1 MLNINT
7 LLSLVVVL
15 LICLSFLVGGIS
27 GHLMNS
33 NDDSQ
38 SQSPKNTLANDDDF
52 DQIPEKYVAQQPS
65 KINQKEAPTQPV
77 VEKKSKIADQER
89 SQLNSLKDDILK
101 LIKTENATIKKELNQ
116 LNAEINSTKK
126 ATARLEEENNKK
138 KKNESLDQLIEEKA
152 PMIKPAE
159 VVQTTKPTEPK
170 VEAPKPM
177 DLNPKN
183 IVKSLPNQNKRV
195 VNQNNLLDDRNMS
208 ARLDNRGVLLGADD
222 INRFAEDLNSSVTL
236 GSEGGGNFVS
246 LKKVVDILLDAHP
259 EIMQKEKET
268 ESDRIGIEVA
278 EAGKWP
284 TIDLALR
291 YGQED
296 TWGDNVARNK
306 KHHSKSRHNISFKYN
321 LIDFGFNEAEIL
333 RNSQKYLSSLS
344 ELTRLKQDVALQTIF
359 AYIETLK
366 HKEIM
371 DLIAQHAGTVNEIL
385 NLTNES
391 LNAGISN
398 LSELKLLETS
408 LDKIKINHL
417 AAFNNFE
424 DSRAT
429 FKSKVFFLPPLN
441 FDPLQFF
448 PEIDTKYFS
457 GHPFDDVI
465 SIAKKNHPTLIAA
478 SYDIDEARAK
488 LEASVAKSMPTI
500 NFEVDAYSNR
510 NEYYG
515 GANAFDRDY
524 STAMLVMNYN
534 VFDGGKTRKEEEQ
547 ARVELSSIED
557 LYQRR
562 VLEVE
567 ESVRLS
573 WNAYRTLDKQTDF
586 FKSQLASAKIS
597 VDTAI
602 QQYNLNQGSLMDIY
616 EKQTILHETQ
626 RNFTMAYCD
635 LIYSYFRVLHATGA
649 LLEPFDGR
657 SKPSAI
663 N

>member
-1 MLNINT
+1 M
-7 LLSLVVVL
+7 
-15 LICLSFLVGGIS
+15 VGGIS
-27 GHLMNS
+27 GHFISS
-33 NDDSQ
+33 NGSGQQNYPEQNLADDR
-38 SQSPKNTLANDDDF
+38 DF
-52 DQIPEKYVAQQPS
+52 APIPEKYIAQQTGT
-65 KINQKEAPTQPV
+65 KNNNQGVT
-77 VEKKSKIADQER
+77 KKSNEIKNKHNENDNEIKT
-89 SQLNSLKDDILK
+89 LKNDILK
-101 LIKTENATIKKELNQ
+101 LIKNENASIKKELGK
-116 LNAEINSTKK
+116 LNAEINSTKQE
-126 ATARLEEENNKK
+126 TAKLFEEKTKKENDEALTKLISTKTENTLDVADVNNKVNPPQVAEK
-138 KKNESLDQLIEEKA
+138 DLVPSSPLPKNI
-152 PMIKPAE
+152 
-159 VVQTTKPTEPK
+159 
-170 VEAPKPM
+170 

-183 IVKSLPNQNKRV
+183 IVKSSPMPNKK
-195 VNQNNLLDDRNMS
+195 VNVIDVDNLQDSRSLS
-208 ARLDNRGVLLGADD
+208 ARLDNRGVLLSADD
-222 INRFAEDLNSSVTL
+222 IDRYAQDLNDSVTL
-236 GSEGGGNFVS
+236 GSEGGGNLVT
-246 LKKVVDILLDAHP
+246 LKKVVDILLDSHP
-259 EIMQKEKET
+259 EILQKEKET

-296 TWGDNVARNK
+296 TWGDNVQRNK

-333 RNSQKYLSSLS
+333 RNSQKYLSGLS
-344 ELTRLKQDVALQTIF
+344 ELTRLKQDVALQTIY

-385 NLTNES
+385 NLTRAS
-391 LNAGISN
+391 LDAGVSNIS
-398 LSELKLLETS
+398 EVKLIETS
-408 LDKIKINHL
+408 LSKVKINHL
-417 AAFNNFE
+417 SAFNNFE

-429 FKSKVFFLPPLN
+429 FKSKVMFMPPLS
-441 FDPLQFF
+441 FDPLQYF
-448 PEIDTKYFS
+448 PDIDTKYFS

-488 LEASVAKSMPTI
+488 LEGSIAKSMPTI
-500 NFEVDAYSNR
+500 NFEIDAYSNR

-534 VFDGGKTRKEEEQ
+534 VFDGGKTKKEEEQ

-586 FKSQLASAKIS
+586 FKSQLASANTA

-602 QQYNLNQGSLMDIY
+602 ERYNLNQGSLLDIY

-657 SKPSAI
+657 KSTSM